1 MTSIIMTST
10 SSYNIYAR
18 YTFKTPE
25 GWAFSDDKAVVR
37 QEYKRWQAAEH
48 RRNLKAQNTA
58 KTTTRARARSVG
70 AEDVDEAAKRKAF
83 LKVIEDERAAKL
95 KARILENRRR
105 KTKRKATCAVDGDR
119 AVKKAK
125 TNHVAGI
132 LKVDGGATGTKQ
144 VRWCGSVQEPRET
157 VRPKIVRVS
166 CPDSNPTTRSQNAT
180 TTPAPTT
187 MQIWPWPK
195 VPMGLSL
202 TFEDVPEVRPGEAK
216 PRKAM
221 VMRHS
226 DDHQWNR
233 KIVIPPWTYRHA
245 QYHKLRKM
253 HVGLERRIKFRAE
266 LGAPM
271 ARLLL
276 ASCL

>member
-1 MTSIIMTST
+1 
-10 SSYNIYAR
+10 
-18 YTFKTPE
+18 
-25 GWAFSDDKAVVR
+25 
-37 QEYKRWQAAEH
+37 
-48 RRNLKAQNTA
+48 
-58 KTTTRARARSVG
+58 
-70 AEDVDEAAKRKAF
+70 
-83 LKVIEDERAAKL
+83 
-95 KARILENRRR
+95 
-105 KTKRKATCAVDGDR
+105 
-119 AVKKAK
+119 
-125 TNHVAGI
+125 
-132 LKVDGGATGTKQ
+132 
-144 VRWCGSVQEPRET
+144 
-157 VRPKIVRVS
+157 
-166 CPDSNPTTRSQNAT
+166 
-180 TTPAPTT
+180 

-216 PRKAM
+216 PRKPM
-221 VMRHS
+221 VMRYS

-245 QYHKLRKM
+245 QYHKLWEM